1 MEIEIPAIHPAVAVR
16 APREPLILI
25 DAPTY
30 PPDAGEVIVKV
41 EWTSSTPYHLHQ
53 ADGGLL
59 IDMFPRI
66 LGDTFAGTVLMVG
79 PGPHHVN
86 LEVGDKVLGYSF
98 RDVKDGKEKAAQ
110 TLITVPTYLLGKM
123 PQGLTM
129 QEAVTVPDNIVTVF
143 QAAVM
148 DLGLPLPWPIPEGW
162 TPPEADAPI
171 LLWGGAGSVGM
182 YSIEVFR
189 HWGYKNLVVVSSKK
203 HHEYL
208 KSLGATVCF
217 DYRDKHVVDEIREYL
232 GPQGVPYVID
242 CIGHLTGSLRH
253 ITKLADNG
261 TKVAVMLPVVISDPT
276 EIQAPVY
283 QMTEPAE
290 GQWKEGVIVK
300 GVRTHFY
307 LKNQFF
313 KDKMQCEIIPTLLEQ
328 KVVRPNPQR
337 IVEGETLLERAQDAI
352 VLLRNKALRVHITM
366 ASSMLAITALN
377 YTDPSGYQLST
388 IPQPVISD
396 PTDVL
401 FRVHA
406 ASINPVDVKKAAGIF
421 KLAVKE
427 SFPYQIGYDCAG
439 VVTQVGKDVKGI
451 KVGDEVFSRLPEAS
465 RGAWSEYA
473 KCPERYVALK
483 PKNLSF
489 EDAASLPLA
498 GMTALQ
504 TLSRYQGSLAGKTVF
519 VPAGLSGTGAYACQL
534 AKKVFNAGKVIT
546 TVSTS
551 KVDQVPKLL
560 EEGTVD
566 QASI

>member
-79 PGPHHVN
+79 PGPHHVD

-162 TPPEADAPI
+162 IPPEADAPI

-253 ITKLADNG
+253 ITKLADDG

-307 LKNQFF
+307 LKNQLF

-352 VLLRNKALRVHITM
+352 VLLRNKAL
-366 ASSMLAITALN
+366 
-377 YTDPSGYQLST
+377 ST
-388 IPQPVISD
+388 ILQPVISD

-451 KVGDEVFSRLPEAS
+451 KVGDEVFSRLPEAN

-473 KCPERYVALK
+473 KCPEHYVALK

-519 VPAGLSGTGAYACQL
+519 APAGLSGTGAYACQL

-560 EEGTVD
+560 GEGTVD

>member
-79 PGPHHVN
+79 PGPHHVD

-253 ITKLADNG
+253 ITKLADKD

-290 GQWKEGVIVK
+290 GQWKEGVTVK

-307 LKNQFF
+307 LKNQLF

-352 VLLRNKALRVHITM
+352 VLLRNKAVSGERLVWRV
-366 ASSMLAITALN
+366 SE
-377 YTDPSGYQLST
+377 D
-388 IPQPVISD
+388 D
-396 PTDVL
+396 
-401 FRVHA
+401 
-406 ASINPVDVKKAAGIF
+406 
-421 KLAVKE
+421 AV
-427 SFPYQIGYDCAG
+427 
-439 VVTQVGKDVKGI
+439 V
-451 KVGDEVFSRLPEAS
+451 
-465 RGAWSEYA
+465 
-473 KCPERYVALK
+473 
-483 PKNLSF
+483 
-489 EDAASLPLA
+489 
-498 GMTALQ
+498 
-504 TLSRYQGSLAGKTVF
+504 
-519 VPAGLSGTGAYACQL
+519 
-534 AKKVFNAGKVIT
+534 
-546 TVSTS
+546 
-551 KVDQVPKLL
+551 
-560 EEGTVD
+560 
-566 QASI
+566 